1 MNRLLL
7 IDGDLLA
14 YRTAAAAEKE
24 TDWGDGM
31 MTLHADA
38 GLAIDNML
46 HDLVTVQRKLDAEQ
60 TVICLSDDGSRF
72 REHLG
77 LRLQGPPQDRA

>member
-24 TDWGDGM
+24 TDWGEGM

-38 GLAIDNML
+38 GLAIDNMEL
-46 HDLVTVQRKLDAEQ
+46 HDLVNLQRSLTPTNCDLP
-60 TVICLSDDGSRF
+60 V
-72 REHLG
+72 
-77 LRLQGPPQDRA
+77 